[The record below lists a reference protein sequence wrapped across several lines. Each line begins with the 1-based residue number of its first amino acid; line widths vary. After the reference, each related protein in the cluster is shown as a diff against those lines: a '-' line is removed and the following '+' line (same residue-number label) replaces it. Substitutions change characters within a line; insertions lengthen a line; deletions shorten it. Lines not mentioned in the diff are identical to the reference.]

1 MLTHDELVAGLRAAG
16 VHAGDVMLVQ
26 SNLRRFGT
34 VDAPRNRDGIAQF
47 YVDALQAALGPEGTL
62 VVLTAY
68 EDYARHGLPYDRQSS
83 PSLSGA
89 LSEYVRTRPG
99 AIRSCHPVLSLTALG
114 ARADELCGGN
124 HFEGFGYDSPWG
136 RLHRMNGRLMSLGY
150 GVVPDGF
157 TFMHYLENLYGVPY
171 QYTKVFDYPV
181 LDGGAPVPGCFTMP
195 VRYLDFDIDYDQRR
209 LKQGMLDKG
218 LATLTPCGRGVIFC
232 TTCEA
237 VVEHG
242 VEAFAADRYVMLVQ
256 PPAFRRGEIPYD
268 MKHPVRPVGETPR

>member
-1 MLTHDELVAGLRAAG
+1 MLTHRELVDGLRAAG
-16 VHAGDVMLVQ
+16 VQAGDTMLVQ

-34 VDAPRNRDGIAQF
+34 VDAPRSRDGILEF
-47 YVDALQAALGPEGTL
+47 YVQALQAALGADGTL

-68 EDYARHGLPYDRQSS
+68 EDYARHGLPFDRQTS

-99 AIRSCHPVLSLTALG
+99 AVRSQHPVLSLTALG
-114 ARADELCGGN
+114 PRAGELCGGH

-136 RLHRMNGRLMSLGY
+136 RLHRMNGRLLTLGY
-150 GVVPDGF
+150 GIVPDGM

-181 LDGGAPVPGCFTMP
+181 LDGGREVEGCFTMP

-209 LKQGMLDKG
+209 LKRGMVERG
-218 LATLTPCGRGVIFC
+218 LATLTRCGRGELFC
-232 TTCEA
+232 TTCDA
-237 VVEHG
+237 VVAHG
-242 VEAFAADRYVMLVQ
+242 MEAFSADRYVMLVQ

-268 MKHPVRPVGETPR
+268 MRHPARPAADA